1 MSIWGDS
8 MSMQPKIVVT
18 RRIPQQA
25 LERLQEE
32 AVVYMWDREEE
43 PMPRELLL
51 TELKDANGL
60 YSMLAD
66 RIDHEVFEAA
76 PALKVVSTLAV
87 GYDNIDVAEA
97 TRRGIAV
104 GHTPDVLTEAT
115 ADLAFALL
123 MAAAR
128 RFAEGISLV
137 KEGRWTSWSPLFM
150 AGQDVYGT
158 KLGII
163 GMGRIGEAVA
173 RRARAFAM
181 DVLYYNRSRRTEA
194 EAELGVQYRELNE
207 LLAESDHV
215 VLLAPATPE
224 TRQMMG
230 AEQFARMKKTATFI
244 NVSRGTN
251 VDEAALYNALVTGEI
266 WAAGLDVFDKEPVG
280 ADHPLL
286 TLPQVVALPHIGS
299 ATVPTREKMALVA
312 VENAIAG
319 VKGERLMYIVNP
331 DVY

>member
-1 MSIWGDS
+1 MLI
-8 MSMQPKIVVT
+8 QPKIVVT
-18 RRIPQQA
+18 RRLPQQA
-25 LERLQEE
+25 LERLREE
-32 AVVYMWDREEE
+32 AVVYMWDHEEE
-43 PMPRELLL
+43 PMPRDLLL
-51 TELKDANGL
+51 EEIKDAHGL

-97 TRRGIAV
+97 TRRGISV

-115 ADLAFALL
+115 ADLTFALL
-123 MAAAR
+123 MATAR
-128 RFAEGISLV
+128 RLAEGVSLV

-173 RRARAFAM
+173 RRAQAFSM
-181 DVLYYNRSRRTEA
+181 DVLYYNRSRRLEA

-215 VLLAPATPE
+215 VLLAPATPQ
-224 TRQMMG
+224 TRHMMG
-230 AEQFARMKKTATFI
+230 AKQFAQMKKTATFI

-251 VDEAALYNALVTGEI
+251 VDEAALYDALITRKI
-266 WAAGLDVFDKEPVG
+266 WAAGLDVFEREPIA

-286 TLPQVVALPHIGS
+286 SLPQVVALPHIGS
-299 ATVPTREKMALVA
+299 ATIRTREKMALVA
-312 VENAIAG
+312 AENAIAG
-319 VKGERLMYIVNP
+319 VKGERLMYTVNP

>member
-1 MSIWGDS
+1 